1 VPDAS
6 TTILPTADVAL
17 AEPAGSIWAPADRPL
32 GGRDA
37 ELDADAAE
45 RTRGRSR
52 APLIAAIGLAALA
65 VVVLAAGAYLFLPSA
80 SIALTPR
87 RDAIGPIEL
96 TVSAD
101 PDATDVDVAHSVVPA
116 TRLDVPVE
124 AADTFTTTGTHVEE
138 SAARGSVTFTNY
150 DTSSGTSIPSGSIV
164 STEGGVRFRTQKTVI
179 LQPAGII
186 PFQPRS
192 DSVAITAA
200 KTGEGG
206 NVPANT
212 IRVVPQGQDP
222 DLLRVNNPDPT
233 SGGTHTETPEIKKP
247 EVDAAVA
254 ALQAKLEK
262 AFADA
267 VAAGAGASPDTKLF
281 PDTAVLGPSTPDV
294 DPKTLVGKASA
305 TFDLKL
311 TAKGTVIAVDP
322 RPVQAIARAQLE
334 GQVGKDHRLIAD
346 SVVIDVGEGTVG
358 EDGQVTFQ
366 ATARAVQVAIV
377 DAAALRALVKGKTAA
392 EAQAAL
398 APFGS
403 GTVTLWPDWV
413 STVPSMDSR
422 LAITVNDAAPGGGG
436 PDSSAAPS
444 ASPRRSGG
452 SSASS
457 SAPSGRPS
465 ASGAP
470 GAASSAP

>member
-6 TTILPTADVAL
+6 TTILPTADVAPG
-17 AEPAGSIWAPADRPL
+17 EPAGSIWASAERIS

-37 ELDADAAE
+37 ATDADWTE
-45 RTRGRSR
+45 RAGGRSR
-52 APLIAAIGLAALA
+52 ARVIVAIGLAALA
-65 VVVLAAGAYLFLPSA
+65 LVVLAVGAYLFLPSA

-101 PDATDVDVAHSVVPA
+101 PDATEVDVAHSVVPA
-116 TRLDVPVE
+116 IRLNVPVE
-124 AADTFTTTGTHVEE
+124 AADTFTTTGTHVKE

-164 STEGGVRFRTQKTVI
+164 STEGGVRFRTQQTVV

-192 DSVAITAA
+192 DSVAITAV

-281 PDTAVLGPSTPDV
+281 PGTALLGPSTPDV
-294 DPKTLVGKASA
+294 DPKTLVGQASA

-311 TAKGTVIAVDP
+311 TANGTVIAVDP
-322 RPVQAIARAQLE
+322 RPVQDIARAQLAA
-334 GQVGKDHRLIAD
+334 QVAEDHRLIAD

-366 ATARAVQVAIV
+366 ATARAVQIANV
-377 DAAALRALVKGKTAA
+377 DPDALRALVKGKTAA

-403 GTVTLWPDWV
+403 GTVTLWPNWV
-413 STVPSMDSR
+413 STIPSIDSR
-422 LAITVNDAAPGGGG
+422 LTITVNDVPPGGAG
-436 PDSSAAPS
+436 PDA
-444 ASPRRSGG
+444 
-452 SSASS
+452 S
-457 SAPSGRPS
+457 SAPPVSPRSSSGPAGSASAPSKRP
-465 ASGAP
+465 ATSGAP
-470 GAASSAP
+470 AAASSAP